1 MIALNELIKDIEKYK
16 TAYKLMG
23 LKINLNTF
31 VKLENKLRT
40 AGQAFEHS
48 RALCNKKCGE
58 LIKKQAQN
66 TDTVAELAEIVMLDK
81 KTLKLQT
88 KFNKINK
95 KINKKLER
103 LPNLPDENNL
113 SNLQI
118 ETIKTS
124 SNIEDFKAFVEKS
137 FKTNSVSNNVKIF
150 TKQETD
156 KLFQEEDL
164 PQITYCKNGI
174 VIFSNKEGVDAIFD
188 SYLNYFKE
196 NAISIIKLS
205 IKTLD
210 KSSTQEYLIHL
221 NKNLYLKLELKREY
235 FSRKYKIKYH
245 DNKTDMTKFVNQI
258 NILF

>member
-66 TDTVAELAEIVMLDK
+66 TETVAELAEIVMLDK
-81 KTLKLQT
+81 KTLKLQA

-118 ETIKTS
+118 ETTKTAS
-124 SNIEDFKAFVEKS
+124 SIEDFKTFIEKT
-137 FKTNSVSNNVKIF
+137 FKVNTFSKKINLF
-150 TKQETD
+150 LKGETD
-156 KLFQEEDL
+156 KIFEEENL
-164 PQITYCKNGI
+164 PQITYTKNGI
-174 VIFSNKEGVDAIFD
+174 VVFSKKDDVEKHFNNM
-188 SYLNYFKE
+188 LTYFKN

-205 IKTLD
+205 INNLC
-210 KSSTQEYLIHL
+210 KSSTHEYLIHL
-221 NKNLYLKLELKREY
+221 NENLYLKLELKREF

-245 DNKTDMTKFVNQI
+245 DKSTDMTKFVNQI
-258 NILF
+258 NIIF